1 VLIIIASAVVEKELV
16 NAQDVQ
22 RISIGTATDV
32 SLVLMIYFHL
42 LAQLQKLIAKAV
54 VTQDV
59 PIVLDGMTQDA
70 IHAKLVIIETVRNR
84 SVNLVAKANL
94 LFLVLVLF
102 LNAMIVRTQIV
113 LLASTTALENAQNA
127 KKALT

>member
-1 VLIIIASAVVEKELV
+1 MEKELV

>member
-1 VLIIIASAVVEKELV
+1 MLIIIASAVVEKELV